1 MAHDYAADLDGTM
14 LDTLVDWYRFVDPIG
29 GAKRGRDQIL
39 PGSMGRQFLPDKRID
54 ANSILLEVG
63 LPAAATG
70 DSREALSL
78 LAEIFSAQG
87 GVTLKQTDP
96 YLGAVQALVELARKP
111 TPSQNRL
118 VYLYRLNN
126 PSGLWEDQSASNAA
140 SANPPVVTTGG
151 DSEVDDAILT
161 FAGPGF
167 LEHTDDLGVLSRITI
182 DAAAGAG
189 TYIVDLSRPRTVE
202 KSSVDQ
208 SRFVTVSK
216 GHWMKFQPNKAQS
229 FTSDVAVEVDWRDK
243 WA

>member
-1 MAHDYAADLDGTM
+1 MVHDYLVDLGGTM
-14 LDTLVDWYRFVDPIG
+14 LDTLVEWYRFVDPIG
-29 GAKRGRDQIL
+29 GTKRGRDQIL

-54 ANSILLEVG
+54 ANSVRLEVG
-63 LPAAATG
+63 LPTG
-70 DSREALSL
+70 TESEPREALSL

-96 YLGAVQALVELARKP
+96 YLGNVQALVELARKP
-111 TPSQNRL
+111 TPTQNRL
-118 VYLYRLNN
+118 VYMYRLNN

-140 SANPPVVTTGG
+140 SASPPSVTTGG
-151 DSEVDDAILT
+151 DSEIDDAILT
-161 FAGPGF
+161 YAGPGF

-202 KSSVDQ
+202 KASVDQ

-229 FTSDVAVEVDWRDK
+229 FTSSVAVEVDWRNK
-243 WA
+243 YA